1 MLQDKCPWNTV
12 NNEEDLF
19 WDADADDHQKLEAQ
33 STATDIQQHKPTL
46 TPKPSSTTTLP
57 PTLERDSSMQEA
69 TIPSKR
75 KQPEHSSNEHDD
87 WSSGEEDDYRFL
99 AGYDSPSFW

>member
-1 MLQDKCPWNTV
+1 M

-19 WDADADDHQKLEAQ
+19 WDADADDHQKPEPQ
-33 STATDIQQHKPTL
+33 QPATSSIEPPKPTS
-46 TPKPSSTTTLP
+46 TPKPSTSHP
-57 PTLERDSSMQEA
+57 PTLIRDSSMQDA

-75 KQPEHSSNEHDD
+75 KQPEQSSNEHDD

-99 AGYDSPSFW
+99 AGYEDWPSF

>member
-1 MLQDKCPWNTV
+1 MTQDNCPWNTM

-19 WDADADDHQKLEAQ
+19 WDADADDHQKPEAQ
-33 STATDIQQHKPTL
+33 PTTSTIQQ
-46 TPKPSSTTTLP
+46 PKPISTPQPSTPHP
-57 PTLERDSSMQEA
+57 PTLIRDTSMHEA

-75 KQPEHSSNEHDD
+75 KQPEESSNEHDD

-99 AGYDSPSFW
+99 AGFEDSPSF

>member
-1 MLQDKCPWNTV
+1 M

-19 WDADADDHQKLEAQ
+19 WDADADDHQKPEAQ
-33 STATDIQQHKPTL
+33 PATGRIEQPKPL
-46 TPKPSSTTTLP
+46 TPHP
-57 PTLERDSSMQEA
+57 PTLMRDSSMQEA

-75 KQPEHSSNEHDD
+75 KQPEQSSNEHDG

-99 AGYDSPSFW
+99 AGYEDSPSF